1 MSSMFYPKLALSNLK
16 KSKRTYLPYLL
27 TCILT
32 VMLYYIMNALARNE
46 GLKDMPGAY
55 ALLMIMTWS
64 TVVVAIF
71 AVIFLFYTNSFLVK
85 QRKKEF
91 GLYQVLGMDKGN
103 ITKMMTWETIYTSVV
118 SLTAGL
124 IGGILLG
131 KLMFLFLL
139 KLINFEVP
147 LKFAV
152 EMRSVRETVI
162 LFLCIFV
169 TSLLFNLLQVQRVNP
184 SELLQGGK
192 QGEKE
197 PKAKWFIALLGFLCL
212 GIGYYIAL
220 TTESPLSAIGKF
232 FAAVILVIFGTY
244 LLFTAGSI
252 VFLKGLRKNKG
263 FYYNT
268 KHFISVSGMIYRM
281 KQNAVGLAN
290 ICVLSTVVLVLVSTS
305 ISMYAGMEDIMETR
319 FPYDVMLKNYE
330 GNDLEANARID
341 QIVEEET
348 RNYGV
353 SLENQAKYQYGSLN
367 AIVDKNKMFLEE
379 NSDVAYSMEKF
390 YGIELISL
398 EEYNRM
404 EGAQAELLDGE
415 VMVYSPEAE
424 FSYSEIEIQG
434 SQFRVREFIK
444 SMNVVSDVSGE
455 VVPNIYI
462 IMPDK
467 ESIMSLLKQ
476 YTNYGYDMYYKNVF
490 DLKGEKENC
499 QKAAYAIRKQV
510 NSELSA
516 CSTEIRDASRKEFF
530 GIYGGFLFL
539 GIFLG
544 FMFLMATV
552 LIIYYKQISEGMD
565 DKERFQIMQKVGM
578 GTREIQKTIRSQV
591 LLVFFLP
598 LAVAVIHIAAAF
610 KVITKLLAIM
620 NLVNVSLF
628 LTCTVLTVIVFAIF
642 YAVVFGITAK
652 EYYKIIQ

>member
-16 KSKRTYLPYLL
+16 KSKRSYFPYLL
-27 TCILT
+27 TCIIT
-32 VMLYYIMNALARNE
+32 VMLYYIMNALTRNK
-46 GLKDMPGAY
+46 GLNSMPGAY
-55 ALLMIMTWS
+55 ALKLIMSWS
-64 TVVVAIF
+64 TIVVAIF

-124 IGGILLG
+124 LGGILFG

-139 KLINFEVP
+139 KLIQFKVP
-147 LKFAV
+147 IQFAV
-152 EMRSVRETVI
+152 EMKSVWETVL

-169 TSLLFNLLQVQRVNP
+169 ASLLFNLFQVRRVNP

-197 PKAKWFIALLGFLCL
+197 PKAKWFIAMVGFICL

-220 TTESPLSAIGKF
+220 TTESPLAAIGKF
-232 FAAVILVIFGTY
+232 FMAVILVVFGTY

-290 ICVLSTVVLVLVSTS
+290 ICILSTVVLVLVSTS
-305 ISMYAGMEDIMETR
+305 FSMYAGMEDILKTR
-319 FPYDVMLKNYE
+319 FPNDVLLKNYE
-330 GNDLEANARID
+330 GNDLETNERIE
-341 QIVEEET
+341 QIIEEET
-348 RNYGV
+348 RKTGV
-353 SLENQAKYQYGSLN
+353 DIVNQVKYRYGSLT
-367 AIVDKNKMFLEE
+367 AVMDKNKVFLEE
-379 NSDVAYSMEKF
+379 DTDVDYSAEKF
-390 YGIELISL
+390 YEFELIPL
-398 EEYNRM
+398 GEYNKLQ
-404 EGAQAELLDGE
+404 GTQAILGSDE
-415 VMVYSPEAE
+415 VMIYDPAE
-424 FSYSEIEIQG
+424 KFSYPDIEIQNRKFKVAE
-434 SQFRVREFIK
+434 SLK
-444 SMNVVSDVSGE
+444 SMKIMPEYVAE
-455 VVPNIYI
+455 VVPGIYI
-462 IMPDK
+462 VFPD
-467 ESIMSLLKQ
+467 EASVMEIQHQ
-476 YTNYGYDMYYKNVF
+476 YANYGFDIYYKNAF
-490 DLKGEKENC
+490 DLKGNKEKC
-499 QKAAYAIRKQV
+499 QEAAAAIGKRVKNEISV
-510 NSELSA
+510 S
-516 CSTEIRDASRKEFF
+516 STEIRDASRAEFL
-530 GIYGGFLFL
+530 GTYGGLLFL

-544 FMFLMATV
+544 SMFLMATV

-578 GTREIQKTIRSQV
+578 GTKEIQKTIRSQV

-598 LAVAVIHIAAAF
+598 LVVAVIHIAVAF

-620 NLVNVSLF
+620 SMVNNSLF
-628 LTCTVLTVIVFAIF
+628 LTCTVLTVIIFAVF